1 MTIISTGNWF
11 SMSVCILQV
20 WTYEDG
26 EVIFVGIGHSAPIKK
41 AKICPNQRYIVSVS
55 ADGAI
60 LVWKFPQEPR
70 IKWSPPCDNVLGH
83 LSNLGEITDIGEK
96 KGMLGDDWV

>member
-1 MTIISTGNWF
+1 MLKNMLRTEVAVNVESTSEKHFKIVKCQTIASNLF
-11 SMSVCILQV
+11 SMSLCILQV

-70 IKWSPPCDNVLGH
+70 IK
-83 LSNLGEITDIGEK
+83 
-96 KGMLGDDWV
+96 